1 MRLFFVEKAI
11 VGGKQK
17 KEVLIY
23 YETTLKPGESAP
35 IPEDKDETINDRMKI
50 CVRPISCKKW
60 SDEFKVRP
68 LKQRLAINSNV
79 MWCHY
84 KTYTILRKVP
94 VEN

>member
-1 MRLFFVEKAI
+1 MTVRTQHILVNKTPYVYKMRLFFVEKAI
-11 VGGKQK
+11 VSGKPK

-23 YETTLKPGESAP
+23 YETTLKPGDSAP

-68 LKQRLAINSNV
+68 LK
-79 MWCHY
+79 
-84 KTYTILRKVP
+84 
-94 VEN
+94 